1 MKRLMNLLFRFLLV
15 ILLGFVVL
23 AVARPPRDAVATPK
37 PCVEFDLSYS
47 ARTVAPGTIFDFD
60 QGLANCSDRR
70 LRVRVRIAAS
80 GPCPFAHPGSA
91 RYTLDANSG
100 VFLTGLFIGPSCP
113 GRYRVSGRALVR
125 GVVVARAH
133 AGFTV
138 VAH

>member
-1 MKRLMNLLFRFLLV
+1 MQPLRVFLLAV
-15 ILLGFVVL
+15 LGVVVL
-23 AVARPPRDAVATPK
+23 GVARAPGDAMATQK
-37 PCVEFDLSYS
+37 PCVDLDLSYS
-47 ARTVAPGTIFDFD
+47 LRTATPGTIFDFE
-60 QGLANCSDRR
+60 QGLENCSDRR

-113 GRYRVSGRALVR
+113 GRYRVAARALVR

-138 VAH
+138 VAN